1 MKTKKTLAIL
11 LSVMMILSVV
21 PMFASAAEL
30 IVPVISVVPVA
41 SAVEANSTLRK
52 STLSG
57 GVAIDPNTGEEVS
70 GDWVWDRRST
80 VVTKNGYFLGY
91 FVADNS
97 SVYDN
102 DPVFFYAL
110 VNVIGDTSEPEIPE
124 DMVITGKIN
133 SWPTIA
139 ETEWKVGMT
148 VADLTLAG
156 GEATVAGKFSILTS
170 ADTLVVPGE
179 NSVRLEFTPD
189 NPKVEM
195 LSSTIKAIEYKVAV
209 TTEDFTATIDPAFV
223 YTYEYGSKYLGKI
236 NGDPSIFGIATDI
249 PSDIKVTAG
258 IASAVDKD
266 GNPVDTQ
273 EYYLA
278 PGEYT
283 ARVFLSVEPINV
295 DGIGK
300 IQFYNS
306 PKFIDNIP
314 LVITRKTSTSDF
326 GILDITGTTNGEGQ
340 STASIYYKFHN
351 TKGVNGHCVLKVNGE
366 TVVDNIVPT
375 ATTYS
380 FVTDTSGKFTATLEY
395 IPAETDYVEF
405 TGTLLTEEFE
415 LDVLEPE
422 NPIIPGG
429 DDEGDENE
437 NPDFDLDLDFDGSH
451 KFDFVNLI
459 QNLIAKLKAFIQQI
473 GDFFSNMSLEG
484 LGNITG

>member
-21 PMFASAAEL
+21 PMFASAAEP

-41 SAVEANSTLRK
+41 TEIEANQRLNRSD
-52 STLSG
+52 LSG
-57 GVAIDPNTGEEVS
+57 GVAVNPITGEEVAGVWS
-70 GDWVWDRRST
+70 WVSSR
-80 VVTKNGYFLGY
+80 TKVATNGYYQAY
-91 FVADNS
+91 FSANDIE
-97 SVYDN
+97 VYTGEM
-102 DPVFFYAL
+102 VIFYVL
-110 VNVIGDTSEPEIPE
+110 VKVIGDTSEPEIPE

-148 VADLTLAG
+148 VADLTLTG

-179 NSVRLEFTPD
+179 NSVKLEFTPD
-189 NPKVEM
+189 DSKVTM
-195 LSSTIKAIEYKVAV
+195 LGSTTKTIAYNTNVV
-209 TTEDFTATIDPAFV
+209 TKDFTATADPDFV

-273 EYYLA
+273 DYYLA

-283 ARVFLSVEPINV
+283 ARVFMSVEPINV

-314 LVITRKTSTSDF
+314 LIITKKTTTSDF

-375 ATTYS
+375 ATTYL

-415 LDVLEPE
+415 LDVLESE

-429 DDEGDENE
+429 DDEGDT
-437 NPDFDLDLDFDGSH
+437 DLDLDFDGSH

-484 LGNITG
+484 LGNIMG